1 MENKDKAGRK
11 KKKTG
16 LWILLGLFLIIGII
30 IALVYIRL
38 GSLNKTVAEF
48 IEKPDIILETA
59 SDLPTIVGTPADID
73 EDYLV
78 PVETIVEEAIY
89 KQVPIDESVYNILL
103 LGSDVRAN
111 EGGNGRSDSMMLV
124 TIDRESGG
132 IKITSF
138 MRDTW
143 ISIPNKGWNRINAA
157 YAFGGIGLAVNTVN
171 ENFDLD
177 IQNYAIL
184 EFSGLENIVD
194 NLGGVEV
201 VLTKKEITI
210 INDFNPVNPLPE
222 VAGTYVLNGAQ
233 TLTHCRNR
241 KTGDGDFGRTRRQR
255 EVMVS
260 IVNKLKST
268 MDPIKLTN
276 FLTET
281 LKYVDTNVAPNTI
294 FTLGLELLGAKENK
308 MEQERIP
315 FDGTWQYANKGGRSV
330 VTINLEKNK
339 ALLHDFLY
347 KANK

>member
-1 MENKDKAGRK
+1 MESKDNAGRK

-16 LWILLGLFLIIGII
+16 LWIVLGLFLIIGII
-30 IALVYIRL
+30 IALVYIKL

-48 IEKPDIILETA
+48 IEKPNIILETA
-59 SDLPTIVGTPADID
+59 ADLPTIVGTPADID

-103 LGSDVRAN
+103 LGSDVRPN

-171 ENFDLD
+171 ENFGLD
-177 IQNYAIL
+177 IQNYAII
-184 EFSGLENIVD
+184 EFSGLEHIVD

-201 VLTKKEITI
+201 VLTEKEITI
-210 INDFNPVNPLPE
+210 INNFNPVNPLPE

-268 MDPIKLTN
+268 MNPIKLTN

-308 MEQERIP
+308 MEQARIP

>member
-1 MENKDKAGRK
+1 MESKDKVGRK
-11 KKKTG
+11 KKKTA
-16 LWILLGLFLIIGII
+16 LWILLGLFLIIGIV
-30 IALVYIRL
+30 IALVYIKL

-59 SDLPTIVGTPADID
+59 ADLPPIVGTPADID

-89 KQVPIDESVYNILL
+89 KQVPIDESVYNVLL
-103 LGSDVRAN
+103 LGSDVRPD

-124 TIDRESGG
+124 TIDRKSGG

-157 YAFGGIGLAVNTVN
+157 YAFGGIGLAINTVN
-171 ENFDLD
+171 ENFGLD
-177 IQNYAIL
+177 IQNYAVI
-184 EFSGLENIVD
+184 EFSGLENVVD

-210 INDFNPVNPLPE
+210 INNANPGNPLPE
-222 VAGTYVLNGAQ
+222 VAGTYVLDGAQ

-260 IVNKLKST
+260 IVSKLKST
-268 MDPIKLTN
+268 MDPIKLTS

-281 LKYVDTNVAPNTI
+281 LKYVDTNIAPNTI
-294 FTLGLELLGAKENK
+294 FTLGLELLGSKENK
-308 MEQERIP
+308 LEQARVP

-330 VTINLEKNK
+330 VTINLSKNK
-339 ALLHDFLY
+339 ELLHDFLY
-347 KANK
+347 QAKE

>member
-1 MENKDKAGRK
+1 MEIKDKAGRK
-11 KKKTG
+11 KKRTR
-16 LWILLGLFLIIGII
+16 LWILLGLLLIIGII
-30 IALVYIRL
+30 IALVYFKL

-48 IEKPDIILETA
+48 IDKPEIILETA
-59 SDLPTIVGTPADID
+59 ADLPPIVGTPADID
-73 EDYLV
+73 VDYLV

-89 KQVPIDESVYNILL
+89 KQVPIDESVYNVLL
-103 LGSDVRAN
+103 LGSDVRPN

-157 YAFGGIGLAVNTVN
+157 YAFGGIGLAINTVN

-177 IQNYAIL
+177 IQNYAII
-184 EFSGLENIVD
+184 EFSGLENVVD

-201 VLTKKEITI
+201 ALTKKEITI
-210 INDFNPVNPLPE
+210 INSANPGNPLPE
-222 VAGTYVLNGAQ
+222 VAGTYVLDGVQ

-281 LKYVDTNVAPNTI
+281 LKYVDTNIAPNTI

-308 MEQERIP
+308 LEQARIP

-330 VTINLEKNK
+330 VTINLSKNK
-339 ALLHDFLY
+339 EMLHDFLY
-347 KANK
+347 QANE

>member
-1 MENKDKAGRK
+1 MEIKDKAGRK
-11 KKKTG
+11 KKRTR
-16 LWILLGLFLIIGII
+16 LWILLGLLLIIGII
-30 IALVYIRL
+30 IALVYFKL

-48 IEKPDIILETA
+48 IDKPEIILETA
-59 SDLPTIVGTPADID
+59 ADLPPIVGTPADID

-89 KQVPIDESVYNILL
+89 KQVPIDESVYNVLL
-103 LGSDVRAN
+103 LGSDVRPN

-157 YAFGGIGLAVNTVN
+157 YAFGGIGLAINTVN

-177 IQNYAIL
+177 IQNYAII
-184 EFSGLENIVD
+184 EFSGLENVVD

-201 VLTKKEITI
+201 VLTGKEITI
-210 INDFNPVNPLPE
+210 INNANPQNPLPE
-222 VAGTYVLNGAQ
+222 VAGTYLLNGAQ

-268 MDPIKLTN
+268 MDPIKLTS

-281 LKYVDTNVAPNTI
+281 LKYVDTNIAPNTI

-308 MEQERIP
+308 MEQARIP
-315 FDGTWQYANKGGRSV
+315 FDGTWQYASKGGRSV
-330 VTINLEKNK
+330 VTINLSKNK
-339 ALLHDFLY
+339 ELLHDFLY
-347 KANK
+347 KANE

>member
-308 MEQERIP
+308 MEQARIP